1 MFALST
7 NNNTHKIFIIMNKFF
22 SLLAAA
28 FLFTAASATASTTT
42 QANDNLNDVVT
53 LQTAGQS
60 VTMYVA
66 IEKPNGEVATLT
78 ARYGNMAQALVGYH
92 QFVSTMPIGSKVL
105 AADFTDQNGRVIFSA
120 TV

>member
-7 NNNTHKIFIIMNKFF
+7 NNNTHKIYFTMNKFL

-28 FLFTAASATASTTT
+28 FVFTAASASASTTT
-42 QANDNLNDVVT
+42 LANDNLNDVVT
-53 LQTAGQS
+53 TQTLGQS

-78 ARYGNMAQALVGYH
+78 ARYGSMAQALVGYH
-92 QFVSTMPIGSKVL
+92 QFIVTMPLGSKVL